1 MKIKTLN
8 LGTFRKKWCQLS
20 QQMQEKGT
28 KLEGLLKVNLA
39 LKIVAK
45 LPFWSNLEFTR
56 TDGAQTIQPSFKLS
70 QSPQHLH
77 ENLMFL

>member
-1 MKIKTLN
+1 MKIETSN
-8 LGTFRKKWCQLS
+8 LCTFRKKWCQLS

-39 LKIVAK
+39 LKIAAK
-45 LPFWSNLEFTR
+45 LSFWSNLEFTG
-56 TDGAQTIQPSFKLS
+56 TDGAQTIQPSLKLS

-77 ENLMFL
+77 QNLMFL